1 MRVLIAEDDSVSRTV
16 LEAILKKN
24 NYSVLVTENGVEA
37 FEALCQPD
45 APAIAIL
52 DWMMPRMTGLEVVQQ
67 IRLEYRERSPY
78 IIMLTS
84 RKDAQSLVQ
93 ALGSGAD
100 DYLAKP
106 YGPEELLARIR
117 VGERMVQMQ
126 NALADHAREMEA
138 LAEARAKQLIHADRM
153 ATLGVLSA
161 SMAHEIN
168 NPVTFISGN
177 TQTLQRAWTILTE
190 NLKNRKALPQD
201 DPQISFIL
209 EETPAMLEGILK
221 GVNRITQIVKG
232 LKLYA
237 HKGAGEKTIC
247 FIQDILKNALEF
259 CQNIIQP
266 HMEIHVDVP
275 EDLPEVFVHPQQ
287 IEQVFINLITNAVHA
302 MGKSHSGEIRIMA
315 SIRENRMR
323 IEIKD
328 KGPGIPADVLPK
340 IFQPF
345 FTTKKAGD
353 GTGLGLAIIKDIL
366 EEHGGDL
373 HAANAVEGGAVFT
386 FHLPLNQPY
395 VQTGPLHLRRKP

>member
-16 LEAILKKN
+16 LESILRKN
-24 NYSVLVTENGVEA
+24 NYEVLVTENGLEA
-37 FEALCQPD
+37 FEAMCQPD

-52 DWMMPRMTGLEVVQQ
+52 DWMMPHMTGIEVVQK
-67 IRLEYRERSPY
+67 IRKECRDCPPY

-84 RKDAQSLVQ
+84 RNDAKSLVQ
-93 ALGSGAD
+93 GLESGAD

-106 YGPEELLARIR
+106 YGSEELLARIR
-117 VGERMVQMQ
+117 VGERMLQMQ
-126 NALADHAREMEA
+126 NTLATHAREMET

-153 ATLGVLSA
+153 STLGVLSA

-177 TQTLQRAWTILTE
+177 TQTIKRVWNILME
-190 NLKNRKALPQD
+190 NLKNRNALPED
-201 DPQISFIL
+201 DPQITFIL

-237 HKGAGEKTIC
+237 HRGSGEKTPC
-247 FIQDILKNALEF
+247 LIQDILKNALEF
-259 CQNIIQP
+259 CRNIIQP
-266 HMEIHVDVP
+266 HMEIHVDIP
-275 EDLPEVFVHPQQ
+275 ENLPEIFAHPQQ
-287 IEQVFINLITNAVHA
+287 IEQVFINLITNAIHA
-302 MGKSHSGEIRIMA
+302 MGKAPSGEILIKA
-315 SIRENRMR
+315 CEQENSIQV
-323 IEIKD
+323 EIKD
-328 KGPGIPADVLPK
+328 RGPGIPADVLPK

-366 EEHGGDL
+366 EEHDGGL

-386 FHLPLNQPY
+386 FHLPLNLP
-395 VQTGPLHLRRKP
+395 HRRSPST